1 MRCMVYRIEPEINGH
16 RKSFILID
24 TPGFVESPEENLETL
39 DMIAE
44 TTAGYAPRG
53 VFGAIYFHSIGEVRM
68 KGSGVYVLEI
78 FKAICGERFY
88 PHVAF
93 VTTKWDAIKPQYYG
107 RLEESHNE
115 LKAGPMKLRDAPIF
129 KRLRDD
135 RECSEV
141 LLEHFARLARKKPTP
156 PQLQLLN
163 ENKGNIGDTTAG
175 RRILKESRSGPSVC
189 CAVM

>member
-1 MRCMVYRIEPEINGH
+1 M
-16 RKSFILID
+16 
-24 TPGFVESPEENLETL
+24 ESPEENLDTL
-39 DMIAE
+39 EMIAK
-44 TTAGYAPRG
+44 TTASYAPSK
-53 VFGAIYFHSIGEVRM
+53 VFGAIYFHSISEVRM

-78 FKAICGERFY
+78 FKAICGERFH

-93 VTTKWDAIKPQYYG
+93 VTTKWDAIKPQYYP
-107 RLEESHNE
+107 RLQESHNE

-129 KRLRDD
+129 QRLRDD
-135 RECSEV
+135 GECSKV

-156 PQLQLLN
+156 PQLQLLR
-163 ENKGNIGDTTAG
+163 ETQGNVADTTAG